1 MKYLSI
7 VLAVVLALPVAAD
20 AAETSRKDAAKVTPY
35 VLLCETITRVS
46 LQVADMLRLHPQD
59 RAVAA
64 YAKEMGRL
72 NAKIYAK
79 LVPPK
84 GAEILHKRFGS
95 SVSSFGKM
103 GEAYA
108 AGDYSGA
115 AKHRIK
121 CREEFAKSL
130 QELIRMKKRGIMP

>member
-1 MKYLSI
+1 VKRLSI
-7 VLAVVLALPVAAD
+7 ALAVVLTLPVGAG
-20 AAETSRKDAAKVTPY
+20 AAEATRKEAAKVTSY

-79 LVPPK
+79 LTPPK
-84 GAEILHKRFGS
+84 GTEILHKRFGS
-95 SVSSFGKM
+95 SVANFAKM
-103 GEAYA
+103 AEAYA
-108 AGDYSGA
+108 GGDYEAA

-121 CREEFAKSL
+121 CREEFTKSL
-130 QELIRMKKRGIMP
+130 QELMRMKKRGIMP